1 MTDPEREHLLR
12 RLEKSEN
19 ARLRWKVLALAGTP
33 ALLLLLLIAL
43 ANVVSGSLAL
53 REVVRREQVERAR
66 AVRAEEE
73 ARMEADMAREMAEQA
88 LRAAEEA
95 RLRAQ
100 NQP

>member
-19 ARLRWKVLALAGTP
+19 ARRRWKVLALAGTP